1 MIASPL
7 RCDGQRGLLVRLPHP
22 WQFGDSTMLA
32 ATRSSHVDSPC
43 IATLGGTMPLA
54 RVTQRLREGLRR
66 RRELGNDADFDRVW
80 PSFDEE
86 LYGSSYG
93 ALRLSVVLDDLLE
106 SIPELRSGGVSILD
120 AGGGSGR
127 LAVRLA
133 ALGNEVVLCDPSAK
147 MLDEARV
154 AVDAAGLAH
163 AVTLVQAR
171 IQDLHT
177 LDREFDL
184 ITCHVVLNWLAEPE
198 EALNALTQR
207 LSSGGRLSLMFVNHN
222 AFLLH
227 RIQRGDFSEAL
238 DDWRPDGV
246 KPPHASKMRLSRLSH
261 LPTGWSYAAWGARAV
276 PLSENVVR
284 EWLDRLDFVVESK
297 AGVRMFHDYVPES
310 HRTPDRLEDLLA
322 LERALRGTEPFAS
335 LGEHV
340 HLICAPRQSESHV
353 PQEGPQACGNH
364 TARRRSVRLVR
375 PATRKTVSA
384 SVAVALVIILLS
396 LVALPEALGD
406 RPYDPRPSRVIHD
419 VAA

>member
-1 MIASPL
+1 
-7 RCDGQRGLLVRLPHP
+7 
-22 WQFGDSTMLA
+22 
-32 ATRSSHVDSPC
+32 
-43 IATLGGTMPLA
+43 MPLA
-54 RVTQRLREGLRR
+54 RVTRRLREGLRR
-66 RRELGNDADFDRVW
+66 RRELGNDADFDRVG
-80 PSFDEE
+80 PSFDED

-106 SIPELRSGGVSILD
+106 AIPELRSGGLSILD

-127 LAVRLA
+127 LAVELA

-147 MLDEARV
+147 MLDKARE

-171 IQDLHT
+171 IQDLER

-184 ITCHVVLNWLAEPE
+184 ITCHVVLSWLAEPE
-198 EALNALTQR
+198 EALGALTQR

-227 RIQRGDFSEAL
+227 RIQRGNFSEAL

-246 KPPHASKMRLSRLSH
+246 RPPHARKMRLSRLSH

-284 EWLDRLDFVVESK
+284 EWLDRLDFFVESK
-297 AGVRMFHDYVPES
+297 AGIRMFHDYVPES
-310 HRTPDRLEDLLA
+310 HRTPDRLEDLLT

-335 LGEHV
+335 LGQHI
-340 HLICAPRQSESHV
+340 HLICASRQSESQV
-353 PQEGPQACGNH
+353 PQEEPQRAAI
-364 TARRRSVRLVR
+364 ARLDGARC
-375 PATRKTVSA
+375 A
-384 SVAVALVIILLS
+384 
-396 LVALPEALGD
+396 
-406 RPYDPRPSRVIHD
+406 
-419 VAA
+419 